1 MRPHP
6 TKIETAHRTQQIYRW
21 ICEGLSTGEIQRL
34 AAESWGLS
42 QAALERRYLP
52 RARRLLT
59 EDLAVDRE
67 YARSRLLAISD
78 RILQESM
85 ARGQYGIALKALDF
99 QAKIH
104 GLYAEAQARAIAEAE
119 RQARES
125 DSGFSITP
133 EKIRQI
139 REQVYG
145 IYDN

>member
-1 MRPHP
+1 MRPRAS
-6 TKIETAHRTQQIYRW
+6 KAETDRRVTQIYRW
-21 ICEGLSTGEIQRL
+21 LCDGLSTGEIQHR
-34 AAESWGLS
+34 AAELWGLS
-42 QAALERRYLP
+42 PAALERRYLP

-85 ARGQYGIALKALDF
+85 ARGNYGIALKALDF

-104 GLYAEAQARAIAEAE
+104 GLYAEAQARAIAEVE
-119 RQARES
+119 REARAS
-125 DSGFSITP
+125 DTGFSITP
-133 EKIRQI
+133 ERIKMI

-145 IYDN
+145 IYD